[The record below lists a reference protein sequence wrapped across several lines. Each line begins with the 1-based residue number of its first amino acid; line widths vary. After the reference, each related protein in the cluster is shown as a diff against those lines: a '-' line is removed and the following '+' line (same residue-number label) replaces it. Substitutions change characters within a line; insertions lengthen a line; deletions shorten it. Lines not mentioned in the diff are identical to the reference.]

1 MMIVNFSESR
11 FIAGGRISY
20 SEINDFFR
28 KKVSRLFTF
37 LILNGHII
45 VTFMKINEY
54 EYKWQWHSGYAEGKS
69 TERISDADGEIPGK
83 RILAY
88 SPTGGFAWWCTG
100 FLVSRVTQDTAM
112 LDLASCTGLSPSVM

>member
-11 FIAGGRISY
+11 FITGGRISY

-54 EYKWQWHSGYAEGKS
+54 ES
-69 TERISDADGEIPGK
+69 
-83 RILAY
+83 
-88 SPTGGFAWWCTG
+88 
-100 FLVSRVTQDTAM
+100 LVSR
-112 LDLASCTGLSPSVM
+112 